1 MEIIEI
7 DINEFEKDIYN
18 EYIDYFLKKNK
29 ESGIKFKKHMRIKLK
44 NFIKLF
50 QII

>member
-18 EYIDYFLKKNK
+18 EYI
-29 ESGIKFKKHMRIKLK
+29 EKLISRHIE
-44 NFIKLF
+44 NILF
-50 QII
+50 EFNNPILYKTSLNCFNH